1 MNTKNADTLS
11 PEEAK
16 EQEIAALRARL
27 AELEAQSE
35 SKFLIDK
42 TVSAFIFQFIQTY
55 YYPN

>member
-42 TVSAFIFQFIQTY
+42 TVSAFIFQFI
-55 YYPN
+55 